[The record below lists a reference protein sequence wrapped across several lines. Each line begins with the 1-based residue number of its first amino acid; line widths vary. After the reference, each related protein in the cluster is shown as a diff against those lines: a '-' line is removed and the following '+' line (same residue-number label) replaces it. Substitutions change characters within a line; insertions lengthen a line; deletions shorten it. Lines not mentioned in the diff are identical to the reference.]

1 MQWDQTRSCI
11 SPHSLRIWAYH
22 QPSDIH
28 TLNWI
33 RAKVRERGL
42 IFHIPRD
49 RDVGSERAFY
59 SLFPIPKPDYTPL
72 QFFLSKGW
80 RSVVLLKR
88 FPPPL
93 SPIWRMIND
102 HPLEFAS
109 TPFLSLQSLEDYQ
122 WYILL
127 CSSEALQ
134 QRDFQRWRRRRK
146 PEALPP
152 SKCCQKFTMISAPYF
167 DVWFVR
173 AKDSTH
179 SSKNDRS
186 WPKILV
192 TPFADLLLASGTNQD
207 QKGLVK

>member
-1 MQWDQTRSCI
+1 MQWDQTRSSI

-80 RSVVLLKR
+80 RSVILLKR
-88 FPPPL
+88 SPPL
-93 SPIWRMIND
+93 
-102 HPLEFAS
+102 
-109 TPFLSLQSLEDYQ
+109 PFPQ
-122 WYILL
+122 
-127 CSSEALQ
+127 
-134 QRDFQRWRRRRK
+134 
-146 PEALPP
+146 
-152 SKCCQKFTMISAPYF
+152 F
-167 DVWFVR
+167 DVWSSFRICFNSIFVTSITWR
-173 AKDSTH
+173 LSMIYTAMFIRSATATGF
-179 SSKNDRS
+179 SKMTTTTQTRS
-186 WPKILV
+186 PPSLQMLSKVHDDI
-192 TPFADLLLASGTNQD
+192 GTIFWCMIRTC
-207 QKGLVK
+207 

>member
-42 IFHIPRD
+42 IFHIPRK
-49 RDVGSERAFY
+49 RDTLVQRGLSIVY
-59 SLFPIPKPDYTPL
+59 SLFLNLTIPPFSFFCPKAGGLWYYWRDPL
-72 QFFLSKGW
+72 PSP
-80 RSVVLLKR
+80 
-88 FPPPL
+88 FPNL
-93 SPIWRMIND
+93 TYD
-102 HPLEFAS
+102 HHPLEFAS

-134 QRDFQRWRRRRK
+134 QRDFQRWRRRK

>member
-33 RAKVRERGL
+33 RAKVRERGVWFF
-42 IFHIPRD
+42 IFLGRET
-49 RDVGSERAFY
+49 RWFREGSLK
-59 SLFPIPKPDYTPL
+59 SFPIPKPDYTPL
-72 QFFLSKGW
+72 QFFFSKGW
-80 RSVVLLKR
+80 RSVGLLKR
-88 FPPPL
+88 SPPL
-93 SPIWRMIND
+93 PFPQFDVWSSFRICFNSIFVTSITWRLSMIYTAM
-102 HPLEFAS
+102 FIRSA
-109 TPFLSLQSLEDYQ
+109 T
-122 WYILL
+122 
-127 CSSEALQ
+127 A
-134 QRDFQRWRRRRK
+134 QRDFQRWRQRRK

-192 TPFADLLLASGTNQD
+192 TPFADLLLASWTNQD